1 MTRDRRQVDDCCFR
15 GPSPGEEP
23 SEAARCGL
31 LAQVT
36 GAVDETF
43 FRVRRDA
50 CEACCRSFPP
60 SAEEMNPVVA
70 SLAYELSS
78 RIVQLGGVPGC
89 DHQRADALMCRSLE
103 GIPSEEDCLEVCGG
117 STDGASRR
125 IAEVLPAPPRRSA
138 PLIRHWAVGVTTAPR
153 RVSTLNECL
162 AALARAGWPV
172 PRLFVDG
179 NVTIPQEIAQLPQT
193 VRQPRIGAWPNYYL
207 ALGEL
212 LLRHPQADA
221 YLLVQDD
228 ALVCDDA
235 DLRVYL
241 EDVLWPGK
249 SAGIASLFCSRA
261 YTQPQAGWYEFD
273 GPWLWGALA
282 FVFSRKAAQRFLAD
296 REVVEHRW
304 ARRRNPL
311 ADIDWR
317 IGQWAWRNDVPV
329 YYPTPSLV
337 QHIGEVS
344 SLWQGSRAHGYRR
357 ANWFAGSR

>member
-1 MTRDRRQVDDCCFR
+1 MTRGRPQVEDCRFR
-15 GPSPGEEP
+15 SPLLGEGP

-36 GAVDETF
+36 GAADETL
-43 FRVRRDA
+43 FRVGRDA

-60 SAEEMNPVVA
+60 LAEEMNPVVA
-70 SLAYELSS
+70 SLAYQLSS

-89 DHQRADALMCRSLE
+89 DRNRAEALMYRAFE
-103 GIPSEEDCLEVCGG
+103 DIPSEEDCLEAPGD

-125 IAEVLPAPPRRSA
+125 IAEMLPAPARRSG
-138 PLIRHWAVGVTTAPR
+138 PPIRDWAVGVTTAPR

-162 AALARAGWPV
+162 AGLARAGWPT

-179 NVTIPQEIAQLPQT
+179 NVPIPQEFAQLPQT
-193 VRQPRIGAWPNYYL
+193 VRQPRIGAWPSYYL
-207 ALGEL
+207 ALAEL
-212 LLRHPQADA
+212 LMRHPQADA

-235 DLRVYL
+235 ELRVYL
-241 EDVLWPGK
+241 EDVLWPRK
-249 SAGIASLFCSRA
+249 RPGIASLFCSRA
-261 YTQPQAGWYEFD
+261 YTRPKAGWYEFD

-282 FVFSRKAAQRFLAD
+282 FVFCREAAQRFLAD

-304 ARRRNPL
+304 TRRRNPL

-317 IGQWAWRNDVPV
+317 IGQWAWRSDIPV

-337 QHIGEVS
+337 QHIGDVS

-357 ANWFAGSR
+357 ASWFAGSH